1 MSTDRILNPRSYHS
15 RAIRGESRSSD
26 LRMKR
31 FQAARL
37 VRQELRPQRTQQEVA
52 NAIGVSRAAI
62 EWLELSALAKIIN
75 AFKRYA

>member
-1 MSTDRILNPRSYHS
+1 MNDRILNPRSYHS

-37 VRQELRPQRTQQEVA
+37 LRQELRPQRTQQEVA
-52 NAIGVSRAAI
+52 SVIGVSRAAI
-62 EWLELSALAKIIN
+62 EWLELSALTKIIN

>member
-1 MSTDRILNPRSYHS
+1 MNDRILNPRSYHS

-31 FQAARL
+31 FQVARL
-37 VRQELRPQRTQQEVA
+37 LRQELRPQRTQQEVA
-52 NAIGVSRAAI
+52 SAIGVSRAAI
-62 EWLELSALAKIIN
+62 EWLELSALTKIIN